1 MCVLLSRGP
10 SNNCNKGGK
19 HISELVKNYLDLLD
33 LCVISIHLLE
43 VKFMSV
49 HRSVGCVVGPS
60 VSRLGGQPIGQSV
73 GWSANRSI
81 NRFVCRSV
89 GWLVGPSVIMLKR
102 AGSFTFLLIS
112 GT

>member
-60 VSRLGGQPIGQSV
+60 VSRLGGRPISRSV
-73 GWSANRSI
+73 GPSVGRLV
-81 NRFVCRSV
+81 RRSV

-102 AGSFTFLLIS
+102 AGSFTSLLIS
-112 GT
+112 GTY